1 MKRKLLY
8 FLMVA
13 MFAIV
18 LPSCGGDDDEPDA
31 KIKVTQS
38 EIQGDWKCH
47 AYGTTH
53 SMTFNGN
60 NYSYSRS
67 DNSSIVPKY
76 MENGTYTISG
86 TSITFKARLVESEL
100 GTCEIYWDD
109 PAKTIL
115 HIYPIG
121 SYSKTK

>member
-1 MKRKLLY
+1 
-8 FLMVA
+8 MVA

-31 KIKVTQS
+31 KIKVTQT
-38 EIQGDWKCH
+38 EIQGNWSCH

-53 SMTFNGN
+53 TMKFDGD
-60 NYSYSRS
+60 NYSYSQS
-67 DNSSIVPKY
+67 DNSSILPYY

-86 TSITFKARLVESEL
+86 TSITFKARLVESKL
-100 GTCEIYWDD
+100 GTCEIYWDNA
-109 PAKTIL
+109 AKTIL

-121 SYSKTK
+121 SYTKTN